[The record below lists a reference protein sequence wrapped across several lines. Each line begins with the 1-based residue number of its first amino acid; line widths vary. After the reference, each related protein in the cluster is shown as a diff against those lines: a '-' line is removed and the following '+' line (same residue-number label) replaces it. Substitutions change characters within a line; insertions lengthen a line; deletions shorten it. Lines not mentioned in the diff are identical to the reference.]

1 MRDLVFISYA
11 HEDKCWVDA
20 FNEHLAPAESKGL
33 LRVWSDARIGPGQ
46 SWRSEI
52 GAALARSRIGL
63 LLVTPSFIASPF
75 IRNEELR
82 ALLAAREKGELSL
95 FWVPISDSLI
105 EVVDLNG
112 LQAAP
117 GCDPARPLNSL
128 SEAERQRTIVT
139 ICRRLLEEMGRLP
152 AMTHSDRADLQ
163 EQVGRRL
170 GPRYEL
176 LGEIGTGSSCIA
188 YRARSRHPDRTV
200 VVKAL
205 VSSEVQQDTRDDFRG
220 RAEIAY
226 RLRQPAYMQVH
237 DTLFDQEPY
246 CVVTEFVEGATLDRY
261 VEQWGSNVPP
271 RRVRKILLDLAL
283 ALAEAHS
290 LDCLHEGLVPSNVHI
305 DSSHRPRVSAFRFL
319 DRGSSVGTWGT
330 FLINHETS
338 TYLSPEQF
346 EGRPRTKATDQ
357 YALGLLGYELLSG
370 QRLERVTCPGD
381 FSRRP
386 KLYARLERDGAWTR
400 RAPALGGIISRMLRI
415 ETDERWRSMD
425 EVAAVLDGV
434 VVEDSIEG
442 EARRRVLD
450 CYSRFQA
457 SDRTEQLCASFYRRL
472 FAQMP
477 EFQRLFVRTDMT
489 RQHAAL
495 NRALKLLMDY
505 DPASPAT
512 GQAIVA
518 IAQGHQKYGLS
529 EPHLQA
535 FKSALLGALRDTG
548 EIHADLIADWERIVT
563 PGLEFMARALS
574 PPDTRATE
582 RSMMVCG

>member
-11 HEDKCWVDA
+11 HKDKSWVDA
-20 FNEHLAPAESKGL
+20 FNQHLAPAESKGL
-33 LRVWSDARIGPGQ
+33 LRVWSDARIDAGE
-46 SWRSEI
+46 SWRAEI

-63 LLVTPSFIASPF
+63 LLVSPAFIASSF
-75 IRNEELR
+75 IQKEELR

-95 FWVPISDSLI
+95 FWVPIEESLF
-105 EVVDLNG
+105 ETTELKA

-117 GCDPARPLNSL
+117 GCDPARPLNAL
-128 SEAERQRTIVT
+128 SEVERQRTIVT
-139 ICRRLLEEMGRLP
+139 ICRRLLEEMGRHP
-152 AMTHSDRADLQ
+152 TMTHSDRADLQ
-163 EQVGRRL
+163 ERVGRRL

-188 YRARSRHPDRTV
+188 YRARSKDSDRTV

-205 VSSEVQQDTRDDFRG
+205 VSSEVQQDTRDEFRG
-220 RAEIAY
+220 RAEIAC

-237 DTLFDQEPY
+237 ETLFDQEPY
-246 CVVTEFVEGATLDRY
+246 CVVTEFVEGTTLDRY
-261 VEQWGSNVPP
+261 VEQRGSNVPP
-271 RRVRKILLDLAL
+271 SRVRKILLELAL
-283 ALAEAHS
+283 ALAEAHA
-290 LDCLHEGLVPSNVHI
+290 LDRLHEGLVPSNVHV
-305 DSSHRPRVSAFRFL
+305 DSSNRARVSAFRFL

-346 EGRPRTKATDQ
+346 EGYPRTRATDQ

-370 QRLERVTCPGD
+370 QRLEPVTCPGD

-386 KLYARLERDGAWTR
+386 TLYARLERDGAWTR

-415 ETDERWRSMD
+415 ETDERWGSMD

-434 VVEDSIEG
+434 AVVDSVEG

-450 CYSRFQA
+450 CYSRFQV

-477 EFQRLFVRTDMT
+477 EIKPLLEMPRR
-489 RQHAAL
+489 HATL
-495 NRALKLLMDY
+495 NRTLKVLVDY
-505 DPASPAT
+505 DPAAPAT
-512 GQAIVA
+512 GNALVA
-518 IAQGHQKYGLS
+518 ITQEYQKYALS

-548 EIHADLIADWERIVT
+548 EIADLIADWERIVT